1 MVFNATCNNISV
13 ISLQSILLLEQTGVC
28 SQCLSPLMLWVRIP
42 HRWGVIVT
50 KLCDKVCQW
59 FSPGTPVSSNNK
71 IDCNDIYRGSQFYCW
86 RKLEYLEKTTDLLQ
100 VTDKLYYI
108 MLYLVH
114 LTINEDRT
122 RNFSGDRHW
131 LHRYLKTTI
140 RSRPK
145 RPPGICKSSI
155 ITCSCITIGVSFSSK
170 ISTLQCTWKE
180 VQLDMEAVTYK
191 PNVSGEV
198 AMHTVFEFSLG

>member
-1 MVFNATCNNISV
+1 MAVSF
-13 ISLQSILLLEQTGVC
+13 
-28 SQCLSPLMLWVRIP
+28 
-42 HRWGVIVT
+42 IVGGNWST
-50 KLCDKVCQW
+50 
-59 FSPGTPVSSNNK
+59 
-71 IDCNDIYRGSQFYCW
+71 W
-86 RKLEYLEKTTDLLQ
+86 RKPPT
-100 VTDKLYYI
+100 TDKLYYI

-114 LTINEDRT
+114 LAINEDRT

-155 ITCSCITIGVSFSSK
+155 ITCSYITIGVSFSSK

-198 AMHTVFEFSLG
+198 AIHIVFEFSLGSDGRVGKVVDHWPQAFTPRYPPQVSRFPDTYPVSSF